1 MPIDQLANYAEIF
14 GGIAVV
20 VSLLY
25 VALQVRANT
34 REQRLNRANESADN
48 YSRFQILLIENPE
61 FRDLWVK
68 GADDINVLTPSE
80 LLGFGAYMAL
90 WVDSLVRVR
99 AQMESGYVKMAIP
112 AVAARYKPV
121 IRRRGPFQW
130 WQRARKGYDK
140 DLQELIDKLFTEA
153 GHTGEAAHAD

>member
-14 GGIAVV
+14 GAVAV
-20 VSLLY
+20 IVSLLY
-25 VALQVRANT
+25 VALQIRANT

-48 YSRFQILLIENPE
+48 YSRFQMLLIENPE

-68 GADDINVLTPSE
+68 GADDITALTPSE

-99 AQMESGYVKMAIP
+99 AQMSSGYAKLSIP
-112 AVAARYKPV
+112 QVAMRYKPV

-130 WQRARKGYDK
+130 WQRARNGYDK
-140 DLQELIDKLFTEA
+140 DLQDMIDKLFAEA
-153 GHTGEAAHAD
+153 GQNREATDAE